1 VSVLV
6 CLGIAALV
14 LLTLFRVVDLKPKV
28 DENFFFSKQDP
39 QVRADNRILR
49 LFPEP
54 PQLIVAAAGDIHST
68 AYFDRVRA
76 LSDELAK
83 VPGVASVESLSRGPK
98 DMEDAFKSRLWTRL
112 LIAENQKASYIFVI
126 LTKRAGE
133 GTIQKIEVVQ
143 QRFDRPNSKVMI
155 SGVPYVTELIARN
168 LERDLRVFSLAAVCI
183 FGVVLFIIFRSPW
196 ILLGTFVACADSSA
210 CTLIASQLLHIPI
223 GPLTANLSTMVFVM
237 TLSPIVFLTFN
248 WKRIRREREAEGRG
262 PVWDAVKRT
271 VAPSFWS
278 ATCMF
283 LGFISLLFVPS
294 TPMRH
299 LGIAGAIGAT
309 LAFATAYTIYPWFL
323 QRATPP
329 REVRW
334 TKDLESRMRSFFS
347 ERHGRI
353 VAAMAVFTVVGALG
367 LLRLNTDP
375 DLSSYFKKGSDIRTG
390 LDFVDKTGGSSPL
403 KLVVEDKQHAP
414 LNTKETYKQLWML
427 QEALEKDP
435 AVGNVTS
442 LPVVLSEAKRPWFS
456 IFLSTEKEIKI
467 LDQPKYGEI
476 SSQLVTP
483 DRNRALYLLR
493 MHETGRK
500 GTRREVIER
509 LKRIVQRNG
518 FRTVLVGGTYNL
530 LDQMTRLV
538 TSSIISGVLLLIGIF
553 VVMGYAFSRS
563 FRVAAAMLVSLA
575 IIPVVVRGYIAYM
588 GMPLDFITASAAN
601 LDLGM
606 GVDAMIYLTM
616 FARRERGAGDSWA
629 AWSKACSHLW
639 QPIGTSLLV
648 LCCGF
653 GIFLFSN
660 FPPTQRFGLFVML
673 GSATAAVAAL
683 FIFPWLA
690 SSRRRLTQVDQ
701 ARAA

>member
-1 VSVLV
+1 M
-6 CLGIAALV
+6 
-14 LLTLFRVVDLKPKV
+14 VDLKPKV
-28 DENFFFSKQDP
+28 DENFFFSNQDP

-54 PQLIVAAAGDIHST
+54 SQLIVAAAGDIHST

-76 LSDELAK
+76 LSDELAN

-143 QRFDRPNSKVMI
+143 QRFDRPNFKVMI

-196 ILLGTFVACADSSA
+196 IILGTFVACADSSA

-390 LDFVDKTGGSSPL
+390 RQSSP
-403 KLVVEDKQHAP
+403 QRAP
-414 LNTKETYKQLWML
+414 
-427 QEALEKDP
+427 
-435 AVGNVTS
+435 
-442 LPVVLSEAKRPWFS
+442 
-456 IFLSTEKEIKI
+456 
-467 LDQPKYGEI
+467 
-476 SSQLVTP
+476 
-483 DRNRALYLLR
+483 
-493 MHETGRK
+493 
-500 GTRREVIER
+500 
-509 LKRIVQRNG
+509 
-518 FRTVLVGGTYNL
+518 FRC
-530 LDQMTRLV
+530 R
-538 TSSIISGVLLLIGIF
+538 
-553 VVMGYAFSRS
+553 
-563 FRVAAAMLVSLA
+563 
-575 IIPVVVRGYIAYM
+575 
-588 GMPLDFITASAAN
+588 
-601 LDLGM
+601 
-606 GVDAMIYLTM
+606 
-616 FARRERGAGDSWA
+616 
-629 AWSKACSHLW
+629 
-639 QPIGTSLLV
+639 
-648 LCCGF
+648 
-653 GIFLFSN
+653 
-660 FPPTQRFGLFVML
+660 
-673 GSATAAVAAL
+673 
-683 FIFPWLA
+683 
-690 SSRRRLTQVDQ
+690 
-701 ARAA
+701 RAA